1 MADKVIEKAAY
12 SDQTELLEAHL
23 QRLECK
29 LKAQIL
35 IIRQE
40 NGALGTPHALS
51 GDWENESPDTLTERA
66 LELENQITQR
76 LAVTPKSVRLPFR
89 DMEARFEFDSFERD
103 VVLLA
108 LAPSLDRRFER
119 YYSMA
124 KSTPLEGG
132 LDVDL
137 ALSVLS
143 SSQVW
148 ADRVENRRY
157 FQEHSTLIR
166 EHLIALD
173 RHRLE
178 MGASFLSLGIRL
190 PARVLSWILGDDDL
204 DAALTGFTQLIE
216 PDISFDQVVLPQA
229 IRDSLLAMVGNHHE
243 YLASMA
249 EWKLDQAIT
258 YGRGIVLLFV
268 GAPGTGKT
276 MSAKAIA
283 HELKMRL
290 MLVDPQQ
297 IYDLKRPVEDN
308 LADLFREARLQ
319 NAVIFFDECEG
330 LLGHRATGNPHISV
344 VLSAIEH
351 YDGIIVL
358 STNLPQLLDES
369 VDRRVLYR
377 VLFEAPSVSLRR
389 RIWEVHLPDGVPCA
403 EDVDL
408 DRLARL
414 FEFTGGY
421 IKNAVLV
428 AINRALTRPER
439 PVQLTQ
445 EDLEVAARSQ
455 MRARLSEYVER
466 QPTTLRLE
474 DLILA
479 DETAS
484 QITEILDAAR
494 SRSVVFREWGFGEK
508 LTKGTGLSAL
518 FDGEPGTG
526 KTLCA
531 EILAAELG
539 LTLYRIQVANVVSKY
554 IGETEKN
561 LTRIF
566 KEANEGHCL
575 LLFDE
580 ADSLFSQRT
589 DVKSVQ
595 DKYANMEVNVLL
607 QLMERHDGLVVLTT
621 NLKKGIDK
629 AFERRLSFKIN
640 FPFPEAEDR
649 ERIWKHLIP
658 DKAPVASNLDFNLL
672 GRSYE
677 LSGGSIKN
685 ALLRG
690 AYRAAAATRSIT
702 MEDLNESAKR
712 ECAAAGKLYRVIEND
727 F

>member
-1 MADKVIEKAAY
+1 MAGKTKKAAAY
-12 SDQTELLEAHL
+12 RDQIELLDAHL

-29 LKAQIL
+29 LRAYIL
-35 IIRQE
+35 RVRQDE
-40 NGALGTPHALS
+40 SALGSPYFTT
-51 GDWENESPDTLTERA
+51 GEDGESPLGLLERA
-66 LELENQITQR
+66 ADLEIQIAARLNATGDKIQLPIRDLET
-76 LAVTPKSVRLPFR
+76 
-89 DMEARFEFDSFERD
+89 RFGLDSFERD

-119 YYSMA
+119 LFALA
-124 KSTPLEGG
+124 KNAPLEGG

-137 ALSVLS
+137 VLSVLS
-143 SSQVW
+143 VGEQW
-148 ADRVENRRY
+148 ARRMENRSY
-157 FQEHSTLIR
+157 FQEQSPLLR
-166 EHLIALD
+166 EHIITLD

-190 PARVLSWILGDDDL
+190 PARVLSWVLGDDDL
-204 DAALTGFTQLIE
+204 DASLCGFSQLIE
-216 PDISFDQVVLPQA
+216 PDISFDKVVLPQA
-229 IRDSLLAMVGNHHE
+229 IEESLLAIVGNHRE
-243 YLASMA
+243 YMESMA
-249 EWKLDQAIT
+249 QWELDKTIT
-258 YGRGIVLLFV
+258 YGRGLVLLFV

-276 MSAKAIA
+276 MCAKAIA
-283 HELKMRL
+283 HALKMRI

-308 LADLFREARLQ
+308 LTNLFREARLQ

-330 LLGHRATGNPHISV
+330 ILGHRAAGNPHISL

-351 YDGIIVL
+351 YDGIVVL
-358 STNLPQLLDES
+358 STNLAQLLDES

-377 VLFEAPSVSLRR
+377 VHFEAPSVTLRR
-389 RIWEVHLPDGVPCA
+389 RIWAVHLPEGVPLA
-403 EDVDL
+403 EDVDI
-408 DRLARL
+408 DQLARV

-428 AINRALTRPER
+428 AINRALNRPER
-439 PVQLTQ
+439 PTVITH
-445 EDLEVAARSQ
+445 EDLEVAARTQ
-455 MRARLSEYVER
+455 MRTRLSEYAER
-466 QPTTLRLE
+466 HTTTLRLD
-474 DLILA
+474 DLILS
-479 DETAS
+479 DDTAA
-484 QITEILDAAR
+484 QITEVLDAAR

-508 LTKGTGLSAL
+508 LTRGTGLSAL
-518 FDGEPGTG
+518 FDGESGTG

-566 KEANEGHCL
+566 KEADDSHCL

-580 ADSLFSQRT
+580 ADSLFTKRT
-589 DVKSVQ
+589 EVKSVQ

-607 QLMERHDGLVVLTT
+607 QLMERYDGLVLLTT
-621 NLKKGIDK
+621 NLKKGIDQ

-640 FPFPEAEDR
+640 FPFPEAVYR
-649 ERIWKHLIP
+649 ERIWQHLIP
-658 DKAPVASNLDFNLL
+658 DQAPLEDGIDFYVLA
-672 GRSYE
+672 RSFE

-685 ALLRG
+685 AILRG
-690 AYRAAAATRSIT
+690 AYRAAAAARPIS
-702 MEDLNESAKR
+702 MDDLVESAKR
-712 ECAAAGKLYRVIEND
+712 ECASAGKLYRVIERD